1 VLDRD
6 PLADVRDSES
16 VSRVMLNG
24 RLHDAATL
32 DEVLPRPRPRGPFWW
47 ERLQREEREALR

>member
-6 PLADVRDSES
+6 PLADIRDSES
-16 VSRVMLNG
+16 VSRVLLDG

-32 DEVLPRPRPRGPFWW
+32 DEILPRPRGPCWW
-47 ERLQREEREALR
+47 ERRQREEREALR